1 MSCLADNFEDEFTQ
15 VFSTETLVGSGVRLV
30 GLSLRDV
37 ECGDGSMAENGRM
50 SPEVVLQ
57 RVRDSEE
64 FLAEHLP
71 WVRGATVPEIAK
83 RMRSWIFAEQYGQ
96 GGCWGIFVT
105 ARSCDKELSGETAT
119 DSSGEQASAC
129 CRSENSPLAGFI
141 MAEFNLKNHSATF
154 SYWLFPEFT
163 GRGLMTDAV
172 KTLSRYCF
180 DVLKL
185 NRLELSV
192 SITNE
197 KSSAVATRAGF
208 KEEGINRDFERIN
221 GIFVDHRRFSLLRRD
236 IC

>member
-15 VFSTETLVGSGVRLV
+15 VFSTETLVGSSVRLV
-30 GLSLRDV
+30 GISLRDV

-57 RVRDSEE
+57 LVRGSED

-71 WVRGATVPEIAK
+71 WVRGVTAPEIAK

-96 GGCWGIFVT
+96 GGCWGVFPT
-105 ARSCDKELSGETAT
+105 DCDRENLASCENP
-119 DSSGEQASAC
+119 QAGV
-129 CRSENSPLAGFI
+129 LAGFI
-141 MAEFNLKNHSATF
+141 MAEFNLKNRSASL
-154 SYWLFPEFT
+154 SYWLSQKFT
-163 GRGLMTDAV
+163 GRGLMTDAL
-172 KTLSRYCF
+172 KTLSRFCF

-192 SITNE
+192 SVTNE

-208 KEEGINRDFERIN
+208 VEEGISRDFERIN
-221 GIFVDHRRFSLLRRD
+221 GIFVDHRRFSLLVRD
-236 IC
+236 PRP

>member
-1 MSCLADNFEDEFTQ
+1 MNQVTDNFEDEFTQ

-57 RVRDSEE
+57 LVRGSED

-71 WVRGATVPEIAK
+71 WVRGVTAPEIAK

-96 GGCWGIFVT
+96 GGCWGVFPT
-105 ARSCDKELSGETAT
+105 ECGCGNLASCENP
-119 DSSGEQASAC
+119 QAGV
-129 CRSENSPLAGFI
+129 LAGFI
-141 MAEFNLKNHSATF
+141 MAEFNLKNCSATL
-154 SYWLFPEFT
+154 SYWLSQKFT
-163 GRGLMTDAV
+163 GRGLMTDAL
-172 KTLSRYCF
+172 KTLSRFCF

-192 SITNE
+192 SVTNE

-208 KEEGINRDFERIN
+208 VEEGINRDFERIN
-221 GIFVDHRRFSLLRRD
+221 GIFVDHRRFSLLVRD
-236 IC
+236 LLP